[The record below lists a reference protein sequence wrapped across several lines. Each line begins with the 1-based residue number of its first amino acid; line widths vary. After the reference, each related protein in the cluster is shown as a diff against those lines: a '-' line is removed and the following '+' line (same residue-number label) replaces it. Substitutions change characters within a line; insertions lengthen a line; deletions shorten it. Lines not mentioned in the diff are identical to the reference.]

1 VSEVPLSKLIVKF
14 SKNILFGLAIGALV
28 SSFILEVMTEPED
41 KVFFKVIGYCDF
53 NTQNVSLLGFI
64 YNYWKVRDVKV
75 NTIKNKHSLVEGL
88 LVLTEFKDNGCNT
101 RILKELRDIEL
112 QGYKYNEY
120 RSDKGKSWVLR
131 EVLVGNSLTVGW
143 LIDLGG
149 FINTK
154 VTDEDS
160 PYKDQDIFELAVS
173 LNEKHP
179 TSSRKIII
187 NLLELQEK

>member
-1 VSEVPLSKLIVKF
+1 MPLSKLIVKF

-28 SSFILEVMTEPED
+28 SSFMLEVMTEPED
-41 KVFFKVIGYCDF
+41 KVFFKVIGYCNF
-53 NTQNVSLLGFI
+53 NTQNVSLLGFV
-64 YNYWKVRDVKV
+64 YNYWKIRDVKV
-75 NTIKNKHSLVEGL
+75 ETIKNKDSLVEGL
-88 LVLTEFKDNGCNT
+88 LALTEFKDNGCNT
-101 RILKELRDIEL
+101 RIHKELRDIEL

-120 RSDKGKSWVLR
+120 RSDNGRSWILR

-160 PYKDQDIFELAVS
+160 PYKDQDIFELADS
-173 LNEKHP
+173 LNEKHS
-179 TSSRKIII
+179 TASRKIII